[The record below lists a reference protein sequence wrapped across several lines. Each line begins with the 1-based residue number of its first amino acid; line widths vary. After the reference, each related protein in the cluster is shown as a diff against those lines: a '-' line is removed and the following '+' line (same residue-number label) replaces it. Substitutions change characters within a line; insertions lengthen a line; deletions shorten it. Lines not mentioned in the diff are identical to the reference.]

1 MLGFD
6 LLDIDDEDLRAAM
19 AQAEERHRA
28 AIDKMN
34 QIAAD
39 AAAHDLAVFKLDGG
53 AAGDRLREAA
63 IDSLA
68 DLHVDDDFT
77 ALAAQDGQDHPDADY
92 GDAIDAHSV
101 SSAAGLET
109 LSSNAEQHEEEALPH
124 ETASHSGHPAET
136 GGDDAHDPHDRADQD
151 ELMGAANAGGNTHGE
166 EAGSDPHAELIEA
179 LVQLAAGAGHEQDA
193 LAHAPA
199 DYDHGAG
206 HDASPSGEAAHGGE
220 EGAPHPA
227 HEAPSRGEDLRHAT
241 ALAEFD
247 LHPAEDLAASTPA
260 PL

>member
-77 ALAAQDGQDHPDADY
+77 ALAAQDGQDHPDADH
-92 GDAIDAHSV
+92 GDAIDAHGV